1 MRSPLTR
8 LSTGYAGAVA
18 RIQGRLHR
26 AAGHEFPMKAYEK
39 IGRKLQKAREDAG
52 LSQEELARRLG
63 CTQASLS
70 NYELGK
76 RRLYLADLQRIGQLL
91 GKPVT
96 FFLEESENNGPIESE
111 LAGILKESH
120 VKEILLALQDLT
132 PAQRKS
138 VLDYILWQRS
148 GGKER

>member
-1 MRSPLTR
+1 MR
-8 LSTGYAGAVA
+8 
-18 RIQGRLHR
+18 
-26 AAGHEFPMKAYEK
+26 AYEQ

-91 GKPVT
+91 GKPIT
-96 FFLEESENNGPIESE
+96 YFLEESENDEPIENE
-111 LAGILKESH
+111 LTGLLKEPY
-120 VKEILLALQDLT
+120 VKEILLALQDLN

-138 VLDYILWQRS
+138 VFDYILWQRS
-148 GGKER
+148 GGK

>member
-1 MRSPLTR
+1 MR
-8 LSTGYAGAVA
+8 
-18 RIQGRLHR
+18 
-26 AAGHEFPMKAYEK
+26 AYEQ

-91 GKPVT
+91 GKPIT
-96 FFLEESENNGPIESE
+96 YFLEESENDEPIENE
-111 LAGILKESH
+111 LTGLLKEPY
-120 VKEILLALQDLT
+120 VKEILLALQDLK

-138 VLDYILWQRS
+138 VFDYILWQRS
-148 GGKER
+148 GGK

>member
-1 MRSPLTR
+1 
-8 LSTGYAGAVA
+8 
-18 RIQGRLHR
+18 
-26 AAGHEFPMKAYEK
+26 MKAYEE
-39 IGRKLQKAREDAG
+39 IGRKLQRAREEAG
-52 LSQEELARRLG
+52 LSQEDLAKKLG

-96 FFLEESENNGPIESE
+96 YFLEDSEDKQAADSNYDR
-111 LAGILKESH
+111 LLKEPL
-120 VKEILLALQDLT
+120 VKDIVEALRDLK

-148 GGKER
+148 GGK

>member
-1 MRSPLTR
+1 
-8 LSTGYAGAVA
+8 
-18 RIQGRLHR
+18 
-26 AAGHEFPMKAYEK
+26 MKAYEE
-39 IGRKLQKAREDAG
+39 IGRKLQKAREEAG
-52 LSQEELARRLG
+52 LSQEDLAKKLG

-96 FFLEESENNGPIESE
+96 YFLEDSEDKQSVNLNCDQ
-111 LAGILKESH
+111 LLKEPL
-120 VKEILLALQDLT
+120 VKDILEALRDLK

-148 GGKER
+148 GGK

>member
-1 MRSPLTR
+1 
-8 LSTGYAGAVA
+8 
-18 RIQGRLHR
+18 
-26 AAGHEFPMKAYEK
+26 MKAYEE
-39 IGRKLQKAREDAG
+39 IGRKLQKAREEAG
-52 LSQEELARRLG
+52 LSQEELAKKLG

-96 FFLEESENNGPIESE
+96 YFLEDSEDKPTDNVNYDQ
-111 LAGILKESH
+111 LLKEPL
-120 VKEILLALQDLT
+120 VRDIVEALRGLK

-148 GGKER
+148 GGK

>member
-1 MRSPLTR
+1 
-8 LSTGYAGAVA
+8 
-18 RIQGRLHR
+18 
-26 AAGHEFPMKAYEK
+26 MKAYEQ
-39 IGRKLQKAREDAG
+39 IGRKLQKAREDSG

-76 RRLYLADLQRIGQLL
+76 RRLYLAELQRIGQLL
-91 GKPVT
+91 GKPIT
-96 FFLEESENNGPIESE
+96 YFLEESENGEPIGNE
-111 LAGILKESH
+111 LAGMLKETY
-120 VKEILLALQDLT
+120 VKEILLALQDLK

-148 GGKER
+148 GGK

>member
-1 MRSPLTR
+1 
-8 LSTGYAGAVA
+8 
-18 RIQGRLHR
+18 
-26 AAGHEFPMKAYEK
+26 MKAYEQ

-52 LSQEELARRLG
+52 LSQEELARKLG
-63 CTQASLS
+63 CSQASLS

-96 FFLEESENNGPIESE
+96 YFLEESENDEPIGKD
-111 LAGILKESH
+111 LASILEEPY
-120 VKEILLALQDLT
+120 VRETLLALRDLN

-138 VLDYILWQRS
+138 VFDYILWQRS
-148 GGKER
+148 GGNRDDFS